1 MELAWG
7 NKRISIKY
15 NIRVDSNL
23 TPTVLFYGILPQ
35 KSVSDVEK
43 GFPTVNF
50 IVISN
55 YKYYYERINAG
66 NRT

>member
-1 MELAWG
+1 MT
-7 NKRISIKY
+7 NF
-15 NIRVDSNL
+15 NL
-23 TPTVLFYGILPQ
+23 VGIGTVP